1 MPWYVILIVALA
13 SLAFVIGV
21 LVWLAL
27 KAWRLAKRGAAV
39 AGRVTPL
46 VDGLSRRADEAAT
59 AAQRLSTNA
68 EQLGASVARMQHSL
82 ARLQVITRT
91 FNDALRPY
99 YILSG
104 WLSGDREWGDLG
116 RF

>member
-13 SLAFVIGV
+13 SLAVGIAG
-21 LVWLAL
+21 LARL
-27 KAWRLAKRGAAV
+27 AHKAWRLAKHGAAV
-39 AGRVTPL
+39 AGRVTPM
-46 VDGLSRRADEAAT
+46 VDGLSHRAGEAAT
-59 AAQRLSTNA
+59 AAERLSANA
-68 EQLGASVARMQHSL
+68 EQLGANVTRMQHSL

-91 FNDALRPY
+91 VNDALRPY

-104 WLSGDREWGDLG
+104 WLSGEREWGDLG

>member
-13 SLAFVIGV
+13 SLAVVIAG
-21 LVWLAL
+21 LAWLAL
-27 KAWRLAKRGAAV
+27 KAWRLAKHGAAV

-46 VDGLSRRADEAAT
+46 VDGLSHRADEAAT
-59 AAQRLSTNA
+59 AAERLSANA
-68 EQLGASVARMQHSL
+68 EQLGANVARMQHSL

-91 FNDALRPY
+91 VNDALRPY

-104 WLSGDREWGDLG
+104 WLSGEREWGDLG